1 MKKYLSY
8 EEMMSEE
15 EPEQYATYVDICCN
29 WEEMDEDEYESKLDS
44 LDEGLRDL
52 ALDSIS
58 DQTDD

>member
-1 MKKYLSY
+1 MKKYPSY

>member
-1 MKKYLSY
+1 MKKYPSY

-29 WEEMDEDEYESKLDS
+29 WEEMDEDEYEPKLDS